1 VNVDQIIS
9 EFRNEMRHL
18 AGDGAVLEQL
28 PFVTR
33 VAILGGEINWITA
46 HQLDAGHAD
55 AVILAEREHI
65 LASGKQFEWKVYSF
79 DEPPDL
85 LDRLVNMGFEAGEQ
99 EALVVYDLNNGLKPF
114 EAHYPCEVRRIERV
128 EHLADLRFVAETV
141 FEHEYSRTVDDLT
154 EALQTGRKGH
164 DAYVA
169 YVDGQPVSV
178 GRLYTDPNS
187 KFAGLYGGGTLPE
200 FRSRGI
206 YRAVTAARA
215 RDAVAAGSRYL
226 QVDALPT
233 SLPIL
238 LRLGF
243 VHVADTWPCSLRSL

>member
-1 VNVDQIIS
+1 MLADFQ
-9 EFRNEMRHL
+9 FEMRNHVRD
-18 AGDGAVLEQL
+18 GDVLERL
-28 PFVTR
+28 PHATR
-33 VAILGGEINWITA
+33 TSILGGAVNWVTA
-46 HQLDAGHAD
+46 FELDESNAD
-55 AVILAEREHI
+55 AAIRAERDHF
-65 LASGKQFEWKVYSF
+65 AQFGKEFEWKVYSF
-79 DEPPDL
+79 DTPIDL
-85 LDRLVNMGFEAGEQ
+85 VDRLRAAGFDVGER
-99 EALVVYDLNNGLKPF
+99 EALVVYDLAQGLAPF
-114 EAHYPCEVRRIERV
+114 EGEFPCEVRRIKRV
-128 EHLADLRFVAETV
+128 EQLADLRFVAETV
-141 FEHEYSRTVDDLT
+141 FEHEYWRTVGELT

-169 YVDGQPVSV
+169 YVDGIPVSV

-200 FRSRGI
+200 YRSRGI

-215 RDAVAAGSRYL
+215 RDAVVAGSRYL

-243 VHVADTWPCSLRSL
+243 VHVADTWPCSLASP